1 MRVLITLLGRSVWG
15 LVNSSW
21 ASIREYGFIPDRV
34 YIIDASTDGGDA
46 EEASRRLRAVLH
58 GFNADAEVSIEK
70 VEAGN
75 IDSVSSTIKRLIDEY
90 RTGGHHIAIDVTSGT
105 KDLVLGSL
113 MNDLTGVNHIFY
125 LRIESLRNAD
135 RSYILIPVERQRMI
149 DVLAEVRP

>member
-1 MRVLITLLGRSVWG
+1 MKVLITLLGRSVWG

-34 YIIDASTDGGDA
+34 HMIDACTDGSDA

-58 GFNADAEVSIEK
+58 GFNADAEISIEK

-75 IDSVSSTIKRLIDEY
+75 IGSVSSTIKRLIDEY
-90 RTGGHHIAIDVTSGT
+90 HTDDNCIAIDVTSGT

-113 MNDLTGVNHIFY
+113 MNDMTAVEHIFY
-125 LRIESLRNAD
+125 LRIDSLRNAD
-135 RSYILIPVERQRMI
+135 RPYILIPVERQQII
-149 DVLAEVRP
+149 DVLAEVQP